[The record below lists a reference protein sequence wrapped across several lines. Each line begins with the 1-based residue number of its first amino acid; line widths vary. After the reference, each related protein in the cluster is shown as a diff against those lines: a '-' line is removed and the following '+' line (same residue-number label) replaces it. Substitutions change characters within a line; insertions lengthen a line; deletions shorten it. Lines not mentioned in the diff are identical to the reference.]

1 MEKIISKLFSSYLAE
16 QSFFG
21 CEEYSRL
28 AASALESE
36 KKLRQNLSEEQSRL
50 FEELFELTSQIHFL
64 EVKDAFYTACRL
76 GAKAGKEFSI

>member
-36 KKLRQNLSEEQSRL
+36 KKLRQSLSEEQSRL
-50 FEELFELTSQIHFL
+50 FEELFELWHMVHILVVASLYQL
-64 EVKDAFYTACRL
+64 V
-76 GAKAGKEFSI
+76 